1 MTETIWSK
9 GDKNIILSFDESNSK
24 VDFSVFVVSFSD
36 GDRQY
41 CETFGTNEDFSYDEV
56 KTEMCNAL
64 RGSISFDD
72 ACDRINMFLNSDY
85 LTDKITQ
92 IDDETEE

>member
-1 MTETIWSK
+1 MTETIWRK

-36 GDRQY
+36 GDHQY
-41 CETFGTNEDFSYDEV
+41 CKTYRTNEVFSYNEA

-92 IDDETEE
+92 IDDEMEE